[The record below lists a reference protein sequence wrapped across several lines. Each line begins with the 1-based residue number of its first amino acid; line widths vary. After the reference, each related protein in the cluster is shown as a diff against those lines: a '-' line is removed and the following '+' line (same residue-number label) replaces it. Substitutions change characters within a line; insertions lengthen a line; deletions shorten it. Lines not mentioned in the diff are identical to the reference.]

1 MAFQTN
7 IRTFRDLDLNFTK
20 HPATKDVATRVGDQ
34 AIIRSVRNLIYT
46 ANYEK
51 PFHPEIGGSIR
62 QMLFENI
69 DGMTAQNLKR
79 AISDVIA
86 NFEPR
91 VRVKDV
97 VVQAKEEQNYFEVSI
112 EFYIVN
118 NASPTNIT
126 VFLERVK

>member
-1 MAFQTN
+1 MALETN

-91 VRVKDV
+91 VRVKDI